1 MTALNDISPGVAGL
15 QTRLVIETITQVV
28 SGVEIVE
35 IVGSLDETIPGF
47 EAESWSVPSSEHA
60 LAHIRKRVVSL
71 LGAQNGIGSF
81 SCVVSGVAWGVLVE
95 PIALQ
100 DDAVIGAL
108 VVARQGRAWSSRE
121 RALAKAFGSLLSHT
135 VMLAS
140 RESALLD
147 QRRLDELVG
156 QVAERLMSASSRTRH
171 DVLTWTTRVLAEFLG
186 ADVAFLRRNDLQRGL
201 SVLEAEWPPRDVPD
215 PDPLGEVP
223 FDADPVFAAT
233 KNLRKPYLPG
243 ATYQPDEYI
252 DRVEEG
258 SGVERVAGA
267 CVPLLLGDT
276 TWGIIGFLHFRLHA
290 WSPEEI
296 SALQA
301 IASMLVQLQA
311 RIDAEERTEY
321 IALHDDLTGLPNR
334 RALLREL
341 ESRLDMNRE
350 TAILFFDLD
359 RFKVMNDFLG
369 HASGDRVLTTI
380 ADRIRTS
387 IRPNDFAARLGGDEF
402 VILVGDVGSEM
413 EVAAT
418 AYRLLGVIGEPI
430 DFAGQEVTHTA
441 SIGIVLSKPGVKN
454 GIELLGWADVALYAA
469 KRQGRNQ
476 AVVFDE
482 VLRESVN
489 ERSRTELTLREA
501 IEGDGLR
508 LHYQPEVDLRTGE
521 LLAVEALVRW
531 QHPTRGLLPASAFI
545 TVAEETGLV
554 VDMGRWVFAE
564 ACRQLAAWRREYP
577 ELPLVVRVNMS
588 PAQFV
593 ISGLVEFVE
602 NCLHVHRIPGER
614 LCIEMTEHAVL
625 QEPEQTAR
633 ILRGFQALGVEV
645 AIDDFG
651 TGYASFTELKH
662 LPVNYLKLDQTFVQG
677 IDSDPSDKAIVE
689 AIIQLGRALD
699 LGVIAEGIEC
709 GATIEKLLELGCYR
723 GQGYLMSVPMSPEEL
738 APVLRA
744 GAVPLSK
751 FRTKDSVFR
760 PNGKAAP
767 ALSERSL

>member
-1 MTALNDISPGVAGL
+1 MTDFDDSFPGVAGL

-28 SGVEIVE
+28 PGAEIVE
-35 IVGSLDETIPGF
+35 IVGSLDETVAGF
-47 EAESWSVPSSEHA
+47 DAESWTAPGNEHA
-60 LAHIRKRVVSL
+60 LMHIRKRVVGL
-71 LGAQNGIGSF
+71 LGTQNPVSSF
-81 SCVVSGVAWGVLVE
+81 SCVISSVAWGVLVE
-95 PIALQ
+95 PIQLQ
-100 DDAVIGAL
+100 DGGVIGAL
-108 VVARQGRAWSSRE
+108 VVARQGRTWSSRE
-121 RALAKAFGSLLSHT
+121 RALAKAFGGLLSHT
-135 VMLAS
+135 VTLAA
-140 RESALLD
+140 RESSLLD

-156 QVAERLMSASSRTRH
+156 QVAEKLMSASSRSRQS
-171 DVLTWTTRVLAEFLG
+171 VLTWTVRVLAEFLG
-186 ADVAFLRRNDLQRGL
+186 ADVAFLRRNDHQRNL
-201 SVLEAEWPPRDVPD
+201 SIMEAEWPPRQVEGT
-215 PDPLGEVP
+215 DPLGEVP
-223 FDADPVFAAT
+223 FDTDPVFAAT
-233 KNLRKPYLPG
+233 KNLRKPYLAG
-243 ATYQPDEYI
+243 EADPDDNYLE
-252 DRVEEG
+252 RVEKG
-258 SGVERVAGA
+258 SGIPMVGGA
-267 CVPLLLGDT
+267 CVPLLLADT
-276 TWGIIGFLHFRLHA
+276 TWGVLGFLHFGLHA
-290 WSPEEI
+290 WTPEEI
-296 SALQA
+296 GALQA

-334 RALLREL
+334 RSLLREL
-341 ESRLDMNRE
+341 EVRLAANRE

-387 IRPNDFAARLGGDEF
+387 IRPNDFSARLGGDEF
-402 VILVGDVGSEM
+402 VILVGDVSSEM

-418 AYRLLGVIGEPI
+418 AYRLLSVIGEPI

-482 VLRESVN
+482 VLRESVS

-508 LHYQPEVDLRTGE
+508 LHYQPEVDLRTGQ

-564 ACRQLAAWRREYP
+564 ACRQLASWRLEYP
-577 ELPLVVRVNMS
+577 NLPLVVRVNMS

-602 NCLHVHRIPGER
+602 NCLRVHRIPGER

-633 ILRGFQALGVEV
+633 ILQGFQALGVEV

-662 LPVNYLKLDQTFVQG
+662 LPVNFLKLDQTFVQG
-677 IDSDPSDKAIVE
+677 IDTDPSDKAIVE

-709 GATIEKLLELGCYR
+709 GDTIDKLLELGCHR

-744 GAVPLSK
+744 GAIPLSK
-751 FRTKDSVFR
+751 FRSV
-760 PNGKAAP
+760 GKVAP

>member
-1 MTALNDISPGVAGL
+1 MTAPTDISPGVAGL

-28 SGVEIVE
+28 SGAEVVE

-47 EAESWSVPSSEHA
+47 EAESWSIPSSAHA
-60 LAHIRKRVVSL
+60 LTHIRKRVVSL
-71 LGAQNGIGSF
+71 LGAQNAVGSF

-100 DDAVIGAL
+100 DGAVIGAL

-121 RALAKAFGSLLSHT
+121 RALAKAFGGLLSHT
-135 VMLAS
+135 VTLAS

-186 ADVAFLRRNDLQRGL
+186 ADVAFLRRNDHQRGL
-201 SVLEAEWPPRDVPD
+201 SVLEAEWPPRENIPH

-233 KNLRKPYLPG
+233 RDLRTPYLAG
-243 ATYQPDEYI
+243 ADEDDYL
-252 DRVEEG
+252 DRVEKG
-258 SGVERVAGA
+258 SPSNVQLVGGA
-267 CVPLLLGDT
+267 CVPLLLADT
-276 TWGIIGFLHFRLHA
+276 TWGVLGFLHFGLHG
-290 WSPEEI
+290 WTPEEI

-341 ESRLDMNRE
+341 EVRLAANRE

-418 AYRLLGVIGEPI
+418 AYRILGIIGEPI
-430 DFAGQEVTHTA
+430 DFAGQEVSHTA

-482 VLRESVN
+482 VLRESVS

-508 LHYQPEVDLRTGE
+508 LHYQPEVDLRTGR

-564 ACRQLAAWRREYP
+564 ACRQLSVWRRDYP
-577 ELPLVVRVNMS
+577 DLPLVVRVNMS

-602 NCLHVHRIPGER
+602 NCLQVHRIPGER

-662 LPVNYLKLDQTFVQG
+662 LPVNFLKLDQTFVQG
-677 IDSDPSDKAIVE
+677 IETDPSDRAIVE

-699 LGVIAEGIEC
+699 LGIIAEGIEC
-709 GATIEKLLELGCYR
+709 RATIDKLLELGCHR
-723 GQGYLMSVPMSPEEL
+723 GQGYLMSVPMSAEEL

-744 GAVPLSK
+744 GAVPLTA
-751 FRTKDSVFR
+751 FRTS
-760 PNGKAAP
+760 GKVAP
-767 ALSERSL
+767 ALSDRSL

>member
-1 MTALNDISPGVAGL
+1 MREINDIFPGVAGL

-28 SGVEIVE
+28 PGAEIVE
-35 IVGSLDETIPGF
+35 IVGSLDESIAGF
-47 EAESWSVPSSEHA
+47 DAESWSAPDTEQA
-60 LAHIRKRVVSL
+60 LTHIRKRVVGL
-71 LGAQNGIGSF
+71 LGAQNATSSF
-81 SCVVSGVAWGVLVE
+81 SCVVSSVAWGVLVE
-95 PIALQ
+95 PIQLQ
-100 DDAVIGAL
+100 DGAVIGAL

-121 RALAKAFGSLLSHT
+121 RALTRAFGGLLSHT
-135 VMLAS
+135 VTLAS

-156 QVAERLMSASSRTRH
+156 MVAERLMSASSRNRQ

-186 ADVAFLRRNDLQRGL
+186 ADVAFLRRNDHQRGL
-201 SVLEAEWPPRDVPD
+201 SILEAEWPPRDIPR

-233 KNLRKPYLPG
+233 KNLRKPYLAG
-243 ATYQPDEYI
+243 VDGEVDYLE
-252 DRVEEG
+252 RVEKG
-258 SGVERVAGA
+258 SGVPLVGGA
-267 CVPLLLGDT
+267 CVPLLLSES
-276 TWGIIGFLHFRLHA
+276 TWGVLGFLHFGLHK
-290 WSPEEI
+290 WTVEEL

-334 RALLREL
+334 RSLLREL
-341 ESRLDMNRE
+341 EVRLAAHRE

-441 SIGIVLSKPGVKN
+441 SIGIVLSTPGMKN

-482 VLRESVN
+482 VLRESVS

-508 LHYQPEVDLRTGE
+508 LHYQPEVDLRTGK

-577 ELPLVVRVNMS
+577 DLPLVVRVNMS

-602 NCLHVHRIPGER
+602 NCLRVHRIPGER

-633 ILRGFQALGVEV
+633 ILQGFQALGVEV

-662 LPVNYLKLDQTFVQG
+662 LPVNFLKLDQTFVQG
-677 IDSDPSDKAIVE
+677 INSDPSDKAIVE

-699 LGVIAEGIEC
+699 LGVIAEGIETS
-709 GATIEKLLELGCYR
+709 ATIDKLLELGCHR
-723 GQGYLMSVPMSPEEL
+723 GQGYLMSVPMSPDEL

-744 GAVPLSK
+744 GAIEISK
-751 FRTKDSVFR
+751 FR
-760 PNGKAAP
+760 PAGKVAP

>member
-1 MTALNDISPGVAGL
+1 LEV
-15 QTRLVIETITQVV
+15 RL
-28 SGVEIVE
+28 
-35 IVGSLDETIPGF
+35 
-47 EAESWSVPSSEHA
+47 
-60 LAHIRKRVVSL
+60 
-71 LGAQNGIGSF
+71 
-81 SCVVSGVAWGVLVE
+81 
-95 PIALQ
+95 
-100 DDAVIGAL
+100 
-108 VVARQGRAWSSRE
+108 
-121 RALAKAFGSLLSHT
+121 
-135 VMLAS
+135 
-140 RESALLD
+140 
-147 QRRLDELVG
+147 
-156 QVAERLMSASSRTRH
+156 
-171 DVLTWTTRVLAEFLG
+171 
-186 ADVAFLRRNDLQRGL
+186 
-201 SVLEAEWPPRDVPD
+201 
-215 PDPLGEVP
+215 
-223 FDADPVFAAT
+223 AA
-233 KNLRKPYLPG
+233 
-243 ATYQPDEYI
+243 
-252 DRVEEG
+252 
-258 SGVERVAGA
+258 
-267 CVPLLLGDT
+267 
-276 TWGIIGFLHFRLHA
+276 
-290 WSPEEI
+290 
-296 SALQA
+296 
-301 IASMLVQLQA
+301 
-311 RIDAEERTEY
+311 
-321 IALHDDLTGLPNR
+321 
-334 RALLREL
+334 
-341 ESRLDMNRE
+341 NRE
-350 TAILFFDLD
+350 TEILFFDLD

-402 VILVGDVGSEM
+402 VILVGDVPSEM

-418 AYRLLGVIGEPI
+418 AYRILGIIGDPI
-430 DFAGQEVTHTA
+430 DFAGQEVSHTA

-454 GIELLGWADVALYAA
+454 GVELLGWADVALYAA

-482 VLRESVN
+482 ALRESVS

-508 LHYQPEVDLRTGE
+508 LHYQPEVDLRTGK

-602 NCLHVHRIPGER
+602 NCLRVHRIPGER

-633 ILRGFQALGVEV
+633 ILRGFQALGVEI

-662 LPVNYLKLDQTFVQG
+662 LPVNFLKLDQTFVQG
-677 IDSDPSDKAIVE
+677 INDDPSDKAIVE

-699 LGVIAEGIEC
+699 LGVIAEGIETS
-709 GATIEKLLELGCYR
+709 ATIDKLLELGCHR
-723 GQGYLMSVPMSPEEL
+723 GQGYLMSVPMSAEEL

-744 GAVPLSK
+744 GAVPV
-751 FRTKDSVFR
+751 SVFR
-760 PNGKAAP
+760 PGGKVAP
-767 ALSERSL
+767 ALSDRSL

>member
-1 MTALNDISPGVAGL
+1 MTAMTDTSPGVADL

-28 SGVEIVE
+28 SGAEIVE
-35 IVGSLDETIPGF
+35 IVGSLDEKIPGF
-47 EAESWSVPSSEHA
+47 EAESWSIPGSDHA
-60 LAHIRKRVVSL
+60 LLHIRKRVVSL
-71 LGAQNGIGSF
+71 LGTQSAVGSF

-100 DDAVIGAL
+100 DGDVIGAL

-121 RALAKAFGSLLSHT
+121 RALTKAFGGLLSHT
-135 VMLAS
+135 VTLAS

-156 QVAERLMSASSRTRH
+156 QVAERLMSASSRSRAE
-171 DVLTWTTRVLAEFLG
+171 VLTWTTRVLAEFLG
-186 ADVAFLRRNDLQRGL
+186 ADVAFLRRNDHQRGM
-201 SVLEAEWPPRDVPD
+201 SVLEAEWPPRDNKPI
-215 PDPLGEVP
+215 PDPLGQVP

-233 KNLRKPYLPG
+233 KDLRKPYLPG
-243 ATYQPDEYI
+243 ATYQPDEYK
-252 DRVEEG
+252 DRVNKG
-258 SGVERVAGA
+258 SGAERVGGA
-267 CVPLLLGDT
+267 CVPLLLADT
-276 TWGIIGFLHFRLHA
+276 TWGVLGFLHWGLHL
-290 WSPEEI
+290 WTPEEI

-341 ESRLDMNRE
+341 ELRLAAHRE

-402 VILVGDVGSEM
+402 VILVGDVTSQM
-413 EVAAT
+413 EVSAF
-418 AYRLLGVIGEPI
+418 AYRILDIIGEPI

-482 VLRESVN
+482 VLRESVS

-508 LHYQPEVDLRTGE
+508 LHYQPEVDLRSGK

-564 ACRQLAAWRREYP
+564 ACRQLAEWRVEYP

-602 NCLHVHRIPGER
+602 NCLRVHRIPGER

-662 LPVNYLKLDQTFVQG
+662 LPVNFLKLDQTFVQG
-677 IDSDPSDKAIVE
+677 IETDPSDRAIVE

-699 LGVIAEGIEC
+699 LGIIAEGIEHK
-709 GATIEKLLELGCYR
+709 ATIDKLLELGCHR

-744 GAVPLSK
+744 GAVSP
-751 FRTKDSVFR
+751 SVFR
-760 PNGKAAP
+760 TSGKVAP
-767 ALSERSL
+767 ALSDRSL

>member
-1 MTALNDISPGVAGL
+1 MTSSA
-15 QTRLVIETITQVV
+15 
-28 SGVEIVE
+28 
-35 IVGSLDETIPGF
+35 
-47 EAESWSVPSSEHA
+47 PSS
-60 LAHIRKRVVSL
+60 
-71 LGAQNGIGSF
+71 
-81 SCVVSGVAWGVLVE
+81 W
-95 PIALQ
+95 
-100 DDAVIGAL
+100 
-108 VVARQGRAWSSRE
+108 
-121 RALAKAFGSLLSHT
+121 RALTKAFGGLLSHT
-135 VMLAS
+135 VTLAR
-140 RESALLD
+140 REAALLD

-156 QVAERLMSASSRTRH
+156 QVAERLMSASARDRH
-171 DVLTWTTRVLAEFLG
+171 NVLTWTTRVLAEFLG
-186 ADVAFLRRNDLQRGL
+186 ADVAFLRRNDHQQGV
-201 SVLEAEWPPRDVPD
+201 SVLEAEWPPRENVPD
-215 PDPLGEVP
+215 PDPLGIVP

-233 KNLRKPYLPG
+233 KNLRQPYIPG
-243 ATYQPDEYI
+243 ATYQPDEYK
-252 DRVEEG
+252 DRVNKG
-258 SGVERVAGA
+258 SGAERVGGA
-267 CVPLLLGDT
+267 CVPLLLADT
-276 TWGIIGFLHFRLHA
+276 TWGVLGFLHWGLHL
-290 WSPEEI
+290 WTPEEI

-341 ESRLDMNRE
+341 EVRLAAHRE

-402 VILVGDVGSEM
+402 VILVGDVDSEM

-418 AYRLLGVIGEPI
+418 AYRILGIIGEPI
-430 DFAGQEVTHTA
+430 DFAGQEVSHTA
-441 SIGIVLSKPGVKN
+441 SIGIVLSKPGTKN
-454 GIELLGWADVALYAA
+454 GVELLGWADVALYAA

-482 VLRESVN
+482 VLRESVS

-508 LHYQPEVDLRTGE
+508 LHYQPEVDLRTGR

-564 ACRQLAAWRREYP
+564 ACRQLSVWQREYP

-602 NCLHVHRIPGER
+602 NCLSLHRIPGER

-662 LPVNYLKLDQTFVQG
+662 LPVNFLKLDQTFVQG
-677 IDSDPSDKAIVE
+677 IETDPSDRAIVE

-699 LGVIAEGIEC
+699 LGIIAEGIERR
-709 GATIEKLLELGCYR
+709 ATIDKLLELGCHR

-744 GAVPLSK
+744 GAVPLTA
-751 FRTKDSVFR
+751 FRTS
-760 PNGKAAP
+760 GKVAP
-767 ALSERSL
+767 ALSDRSL

>member
-1 MTALNDISPGVAGL
+1 
-15 QTRLVIETITQVV
+15 
-28 SGVEIVE
+28 
-35 IVGSLDETIPGF
+35 
-47 EAESWSVPSSEHA
+47 
-60 LAHIRKRVVSL
+60 
-71 LGAQNGIGSF
+71 
-81 SCVVSGVAWGVLVE
+81 
-95 PIALQ
+95 
-100 DDAVIGAL
+100 
-108 VVARQGRAWSSRE
+108 
-121 RALAKAFGSLLSHT
+121 
-135 VMLAS
+135 
-140 RESALLD
+140 
-147 QRRLDELVG
+147 
-156 QVAERLMSASSRTRH
+156 
-171 DVLTWTTRVLAEFLG
+171 
-186 ADVAFLRRNDLQRGL
+186 
-201 SVLEAEWPPRDVPD
+201 
-215 PDPLGEVP
+215 
-223 FDADPVFAAT
+223 
-233 KNLRKPYLPG
+233 
-243 ATYQPDEYI
+243 
-252 DRVEEG
+252 
-258 SGVERVAGA
+258 
-267 CVPLLLGDT
+267 
-276 TWGIIGFLHFRLHA
+276 
-290 WSPEEI
+290 
-296 SALQA
+296 
-301 IASMLVQLQA
+301 
-311 RIDAEERTEY
+311 
-321 IALHDDLTGLPNR
+321 
-334 RALLREL
+334 
-341 ESRLDMNRE
+341 
-350 TAILFFDLD
+350 
-359 RFKVMNDFLG
+359 
-369 HASGDRVLTTI
+369 
-380 ADRIRTS
+380 
-387 IRPNDFAARLGGDEF
+387 
-402 VILVGDVGSEM
+402 VILVGDVTSEM

-482 VLRESVN
+482 VLRESVS

-508 LHYQPEVDLRTGE
+508 LHYQPEVDLRTGK

-554 VDMGRWVFAE
+554 VDLGRWVFAE
-564 ACRQLAAWRREYP
+564 ACRQLAAWRLEYP
-577 ELPLVVRVNMS
+577 QLPLVVRVNMS

-602 NCLHVHRIPGER
+602 NCLRVHRIPGER

-633 ILRGFQALGVEV
+633 ILQGFQDLGVEV

-662 LPVNYLKLDQTFVQG
+662 LPVNFLKLDQTFVQG
-677 IDSDPSDKAIVE
+677 IDTDPSDKAIVE

-709 GATIEKLLELGCYR
+709 GATIDKLLELGCTR

-751 FRTKDSVFR
+751 FR
-760 PNGKAAP
+760 PGGKVAP
-767 ALSERSL
+767 ALSDRSS

>member
-1 MTALNDISPGVAGL
+1 MTASNDTSPGVAGL

-28 SGVEIVE
+28 PGAEIVE
-35 IVGSLDETIPGF
+35 IVGSLDETVPGF
-47 EAESWSVPSSEHA
+47 DAESWATPGSENA
-60 LAHIRKRVVSL
+60 LIHIRKRVVNL
-71 LGAQNGIGSF
+71 LGTGNGVSAF
-81 SCVVSGVAWGVLVE
+81 SCVVSSVAWGVLVE
-95 PIALQ
+95 PIQLQ
-100 DDAVIGAL
+100 DGAVIGAL

-121 RALAKAFGSLLSHT
+121 RALAKAFGGLLSHT
-135 VMLAS
+135 VTLAS
-140 RESALLD
+140 RENALLD
-147 QRRLDELVG
+147 QRSLDELVG
-156 QVAERLMSASSRTRH
+156 QVAERLMSASSRTRQ

-186 ADVAFLRRNDLQRGL
+186 ADVAFLRRNDHQRGL
-201 SVLEAEWPPRDVPD
+201 SVLESEWPPREISGT
-215 PDPLGEVP
+215 DPLGEVP
-223 FDADPVFAAT
+223 FDVDPVFAAT
-233 KNLRKPYLPG
+233 KNLRGPFFLTGEEQKEEDSHNDYL
-243 ATYQPDEYI
+243 
-252 DRVEEG
+252 DRVEKG
-258 SGVERVAGA
+258 SGVQLVGGA
-267 CVPLLLGDT
+267 AVSLLLSET
-276 TWGIIGFLHFRLHA
+276 TWGVLAFLQVG
-290 WSPEEI
+290 
-296 SALQA
+296 ALQA
-301 IASMLVQLQA
+301 IASMLMQLQA

-341 ESRLDMNRE
+341 EVRLGAHRE

-402 VILVGDVGSEM
+402 VILVGDVASEM
-413 EVAAT
+413 EVAAF
-418 AYRLLGVIGEPI
+418 AYRILAVIGEPI
-430 DFAGQEVTHTA
+430 DFAGQQVAHTA

-482 VLRESVN
+482 VLRESVS

-508 LHYQPEVDLRTGE
+508 LHYQPEVDLRTGK

-564 ACRQLAAWRREYP
+564 ACRQLAQWRREYP
-577 ELPLVVRVNMS
+577 DLPLVVRVNMS

-602 NCLHVHRIPGER
+602 NCLRVHRIPGER

-633 ILRGFQALGVEV
+633 ILKGFQALGVEV

-662 LPVNYLKLDQTFVQG
+662 LPVNFLKLDQTFVQG
-677 IDSDPSDKAIVE
+677 IETDPSDKAIVE

-709 GATIEKLLELGCYR
+709 SATIDKLLELGCHR
-723 GQGYLMSVPMSPEEL
+723 GQGYLMSVPMSAEEL
-738 APVLRA
+738 SPVLRA
-744 GAVPLSK
+744 GYVPLSG
-751 FRTKDSVFR
+751 FR
-760 PNGKAAP
+760 PGGKVAP
-767 ALSERSL
+767 ALSDRSS

>member
-1 MTALNDISPGVAGL
+1 MTAQNDISPGVAGL

-28 SGVEIVE
+28 PGAEIVE

-47 EAESWSVPSSEHA
+47 DAESWVAPGAENA
-60 LAHIRKRVVSL
+60 LTHIRKRVVGL
-71 LGAQNGIGSF
+71 LGAQDSVSSF
-81 SCVVSGVAWGVLVE
+81 SCVVSSVAWGVLVE
-95 PIALQ
+95 PIQLQ
-100 DDAVIGAL
+100 DGAVIGAL

-121 RALAKAFGSLLSHT
+121 RALARAFGGLLSHT
-135 VMLAS
+135 VTLSS

-147 QRRLDELVG
+147 QRSLDELVG
-156 QVAERLMSASSRTRH
+156 QVAEKLMSASSRTRQE
-171 DVLTWTTRVLAEFLG
+171 VLAWTMRVLADFLG
-186 ADVAFLRRNDLQRGL
+186 ADVAFLRRNDHQRGL
-201 SVLEAEWPPRDVPD
+201 SILEAEYPRRDVPS

-233 KNLRKPYLPG
+233 KNLRKPYLAG
-243 ATYQPDEYI
+243 VDGEVDYLE
-252 DRVEEG
+252 RVERG
-258 SGVERVAGA
+258 TGVPLVGGA
-267 CVPLLLGDT
+267 CVPLLLSDS
-276 TWGIIGFLHFRLHA
+276 TWGILGFLHFGLHK
-290 WSPEEI
+290 WTPEEL

-334 RALLREL
+334 RSLLREL
-341 ESRLDMNRE
+341 EVRLGANRE

-402 VILVGDVGSEM
+402 VILVGDVSSEM

-482 VLRESVN
+482 VLRESVS

-577 ELPLVVRVNMS
+577 QLPLVVRVNMS

-602 NCLHVHRIPGER
+602 NCLRVHRIPGER

-633 ILRGFQALGVEV
+633 ILQGFRDLGVEV

-662 LPVNYLKLDQTFVQG
+662 LPVNFLKLDQTFVQG
-677 IDSDPSDKAIVE
+677 IDTDPSDKAIVE

-709 GATIEKLLELGCYR
+709 GATIEKLLELGCHR

-738 APVLRA
+738 VPVLQA
-744 GAVPLSK
+744 GGVPIEK
-751 FRTKDSVFR
+751 FRPS
-760 PNGKAAP
+760 GKAAP

>member
-1 MTALNDISPGVAGL
+1 MTAPTDISPGVAGL

-28 SGVEIVE
+28 SGAEIVE
-35 IVGSLDETIPGF
+35 IVGSLDEKLPGF
-47 EAESWSVPSSEHA
+47 EAESWSIPGSDQA
-60 LAHIRKRVVSL
+60 LTHIRKRVVSL
-71 LGAQNGIGSF
+71 LGAQKAIGSF

-100 DDAVIGAL
+100 GDDVIGAL

-121 RALAKAFGSLLSHT
+121 RALAKAFGGLLSHT
-135 VMLAS
+135 VTLAR

-156 QVAERLMSASSRTRH
+156 QVAERLMSASSRSRK

-186 ADVAFLRRNDLQRGL
+186 ADVAFLRRNEHQLGM
-201 SVLEAEWPPRDVPD
+201 SVLVAEWPPRENVPN
-215 PDPLGEVP
+215 PDPLGVVP

-233 KNLRKPYLPG
+233 KNLRQPYIPG
-243 ATYQPDEYI
+243 TTYQPDDYK
-252 DRVEEG
+252 DRVNKG
-258 SGVERVAGA
+258 SGAERVGGA
-267 CVPLLLGDT
+267 CVPLLLADT
-276 TWGIIGFLHFRLHA
+276 TWGVLGFLHWGLHL
-290 WSPEEI
+290 WTPEEI

-341 ESRLDMNRE
+341 EVRLAANRD

-402 VILVGDVGSEM
+402 VILVGDVGSQM

-418 AYRLLGVIGEPI
+418 AYRILGIIGEPI
-430 DFAGQEVTHTA
+430 DFSGQEVSHTA

-482 VLRESVN
+482 VLRESVS

-508 LHYQPEVDLRTGE
+508 LHYQPEVDLRTGR

-564 ACRQLAAWRREYP
+564 ACRQLSVWQRDYP

-602 NCLHVHRIPGER
+602 NCLSVHRIPGER

-662 LPVNYLKLDQTFVQG
+662 LPVNFLKLDQTFVQG
-677 IDSDPSDKAIVE
+677 IETDASDRAIVE

-699 LGVIAEGIEC
+699 LGIIAEGIEC
-709 GATIEKLLELGCYR
+709 RATIDKLLELGCHR
-723 GQGYLMSVPMSPEEL
+723 GQGYLMSVPMSAEEL

-744 GAVPLSK
+744 GAVPLTA
-751 FRTKDSVFR
+751 FRTS
-760 PNGKAAP
+760 GKVAP
-767 ALSERSL
+767 ALSDRSL

>member
-1 MTALNDISPGVAGL
+1 MTAAHDISPGVAGL

-28 SGVEIVE
+28 PGAEIVE
-35 IVGSLDETIPGF
+35 IVGSLDETVPGF
-47 EAESWSVPSSEHA
+47 DAESWATPGSENA
-60 LAHIRKRVVSL
+60 LTHIRKRVVSV
-71 LGAQNGIGSF
+71 LGTGEAVGSF
-81 SCVVSGVAWGVLVE
+81 SCVVSSVAWGVLVE
-95 PIALQ
+95 PIQLQ
-100 DDAVIGAL
+100 DGAVIGAL

-121 RALAKAFGSLLSHT
+121 RALAKAFGGLLSHT
-135 VMLAS
+135 VTLAS

-156 QVAERLMSASSRTRH
+156 QVAERLMSASSRTRQ
-171 DVLTWTTRVLAEFLG
+171 DVLTWTTRVLAEFLD
-186 ADVAFLRRNDLQRGL
+186 ADVAFLRRNDHQRGL
-201 SVLEAEWPPRDVPD
+201 SVLEAEWPPREITGT
-215 PDPLGEVP
+215 DPLGEVP
-223 FDADPVFAAT
+223 FDVDPVFAAT
-233 KNLRKPYLPG
+233 KNLRGPFFLTGEEEKEEDAHNDYL
-243 ATYQPDEYI
+243 
-252 DRVEEG
+252 DRVEKG
-258 SGVERVAGA
+258 SGVQLVGGA
-267 CVPLLLGDT
+267 CVPLLLSDT
-276 TWGIIGFLHFRLHA
+276 TWGVLAFLHFGLHA
-290 WSPEEI
+290 WTPEEV

-301 IASMLVQLQA
+301 IASMLMQLQA

-341 ESRLDMNRE
+341 EVRLGANRE

-402 VILVGDVGSEM
+402 VILVGDVSSEM
-413 EVAAT
+413 EVAAF
-418 AYRLLGVIGEPI
+418 AYRILAVISEPI
-430 DFAGQEVTHTA
+430 DFAGQQVAHTA
-441 SIGIVLSKPGVKN
+441 SIGVVLSKPGIKN

-482 VLRESVN
+482 VLRESVS

-577 ELPLVVRVNMS
+577 DLPLVMRVNMS

-602 NCLHVHRIPGER
+602 NCLRVHRIPGER
-614 LCIEMTEHAVL
+614 LCIEVTEHAVL

-662 LPVNYLKLDQTFVQG
+662 LPVNFLKLDQTFVQG
-677 IDSDPSDKAIVE
+677 IETDPQDKAIVE

-709 GATIEKLLELGCYR
+709 SATIDKLLELGCTR
-723 GQGYLMSVPMSPEEL
+723 GQGYLMSVPMSAEEL
-738 APVLRA
+738 SPVLRA
-744 GAVPLSK
+744 GYVPLSG
-751 FRTKDSVFR
+751 FR
-760 PNGKAAP
+760 PGGKVAP
-767 ALSERSL
+767 ALSDRSS

>member
-1 MTALNDISPGVAGL
+1 M
-15 QTRLVIETITQVV
+15 
-28 SGVEIVE
+28 
-35 IVGSLDETIPGF
+35 
-47 EAESWSVPSSEHA
+47 
-60 LAHIRKRVVSL
+60 
-71 LGAQNGIGSF
+71 
-81 SCVVSGVAWGVLVE
+81 
-95 PIALQ
+95 
-100 DDAVIGAL
+100 
-108 VVARQGRAWSSRE
+108 
-121 RALAKAFGSLLSHT
+121 
-135 VMLAS
+135 
-140 RESALLD
+140 
-147 QRRLDELVG
+147 
-156 QVAERLMSASSRTRH
+156 
-171 DVLTWTTRVLAEFLG
+171 
-186 ADVAFLRRNDLQRGL
+186 
-201 SVLEAEWPPRDVPD
+201 
-215 PDPLGEVP
+215 P

-233 KNLRKPYLPG
+233 KNLRQPYLAG
-243 ATYQPDEYI
+243 VDGEVDYLE
-252 DRVEEG
+252 RVEKG
-258 SGVERVAGA
+258 TGVPLVGGA
-267 CVPLLLGDT
+267 CVPLLLSES
-276 TWGIIGFLHFRLHA
+276 TWGVLGFLHFGLHK
-290 WSPEEI
+290 WTVEEL

-334 RALLREL
+334 RSLLREL
-341 ESRLDMNRE
+341 EVRLAANRE

-387 IRPNDFAARLGGDEF
+387 IRPNDFASRLGGDEF
-402 VILVGDVGSEM
+402 VILVGDCGSEM

-441 SIGIVLSKPGVKN
+441 SIGIVLSSPGVKN

-482 VLRESVN
+482 VLRESVS

-508 LHYQPEVDLRTGE
+508 LHYQPEVDLRTGK

-564 ACRQLAAWRREYP
+564 ACRQLAEWRREYP
-577 ELPLVVRVNMS
+577 NLPVVVRVNMS

-602 NCLHVHRIPGER
+602 NCLRVHRIPGER

-662 LPVNYLKLDQTFVQG
+662 LPVNFLKLDQTFVQG
-677 IDSDPSDKAIVE
+677 IDTDPSDKAIVE

-709 GATIEKLLELGCYR
+709 GTTIDKLLELGCHR

-744 GAVPLSK
+744 GAIPLAK
-751 FRTKDSVFR
+751 FR
-760 PNGKAAP
+760 PAGKVAP

>member
-1 MTALNDISPGVAGL
+1 MTAPTDISPGVAGL

-28 SGVEIVE
+28 SGAEVVE

-47 EAESWSVPSSEHA
+47 EAESWSVPSSAHA
-60 LAHIRKRVVSL
+60 LTHIRKRVVSL
-71 LGAQNGIGSF
+71 LGTQNAVGSF

-100 DDAVIGAL
+100 DGAVIGAL
-108 VVARQGRAWSSRE
+108 VVARQGRAWSNRE
-121 RALAKAFGSLLSHT
+121 RALAKAFGGLLSHT
-135 VMLAS
+135 VTLAS

-186 ADVAFLRRNDLQRGL
+186 ADVAFLRRNDHQRGL
-201 SVLEAEWPPRDVPD
+201 SVLEAEWPPRENIPD

-233 KNLRKPYLPG
+233 RDLRTPYLAG
-243 ATYQPDEYI
+243 ANEDDYL
-252 DRVEEG
+252 DRVEKG
-258 SGVERVAGA
+258 SPSNVQLVGGA
-267 CVPLLLGDT
+267 CVPLLLADT
-276 TWGIIGFLHFRLHA
+276 TWGVLGFLHFGLHG
-290 WSPEEI
+290 WTPEEI

-341 ESRLDMNRE
+341 EVRLAANRE

-418 AYRLLGVIGEPI
+418 AYRILGIIGEPI
-430 DFAGQEVTHTA
+430 DFAGQEVSHTA

-482 VLRESVN
+482 VLRESVS

-508 LHYQPEVDLRTGE
+508 LHYQPEVDLRTGR

-564 ACRQLAAWRREYP
+564 ACRQLSVWRRDYP
-577 ELPLVVRVNMS
+577 DLPLVVRVNMS

-602 NCLHVHRIPGER
+602 NCLQVHRIPGER
-614 LCIEMTEHAVL
+614 LCIEVTEHAVL
-625 QEPEQTAR
+625 QEPDQTAR
-633 ILRGFQALGVEV
+633 LLGEFQALGVEV

-651 TGYASFTELKH
+651 TGYASMTELKR
-662 LPVNYLKLDQTFVQG
+662 LPVDLLKLDQTFVQG
-677 IDSDPSDKAIVE
+677 ITTDPRDRAIVD

-699 LGVIAEGIEC
+699 LGVVAEGIESY
-709 GATIEKLLELGCYR
+709 ATLDKLLEMGCHR
-723 GQGYLMSVPMSPEEL
+723 GQGYLMSVPKSPEEL

-744 GAVPLSK
+744 GGIDPM
-751 FRTKDSVFR
+751 TFR
-760 PNGKAAP
+760 PVEEAALARVEGLP
-767 ALSERSL
+767 

>member
-1 MTALNDISPGVAGL
+1 MTALTDISPGVAGL

-28 SGVEIVE
+28 SGAEIVE

-47 EAESWSVPSSEHA
+47 EAESWSIPGSDHA
-60 LAHIRKRVVSL
+60 LTHIRKRVVSL
-71 LGAQNGIGSF
+71 LGTQNAVGSF

-100 DDAVIGAL
+100 DGDVIGAL

-121 RALAKAFGSLLSHT
+121 RALAKAFGGLLSHT
-135 VMLAS
+135 VTLAS

-156 QVAERLMSASSRTRH
+156 QVAERLMSASSRSRH
-171 DVLTWTTRVLAEFLG
+171 EVLTWTTRRLAEFLG
-186 ADVAFLRRNDLQRGL
+186 ADVAFLRRNDHQRGM
-201 SVLEAEWPPRDVPD
+201 SVLEAEWPPRENVPV
-215 PDPLGEVP
+215 PDPLGQVP

-233 KNLRKPYLPG
+233 KDLRKPYLPG
-243 ATYQPDEYI
+243 ATYQPDEYK
-252 DRVEEG
+252 DRVNKG
-258 SGVERVAGA
+258 SGAQRVGGA
-267 CVPLLLGDT
+267 CVPLLLADT
-276 TWGIIGFLHFRLHA
+276 TWGVLGFLHWGLHL
-290 WSPEEI
+290 WTPEEI

-341 ESRLDMNRE
+341 EVRLAAHRE

-402 VILVGDVGSEM
+402 VILVGDVSSQM

-418 AYRLLGVIGEPI
+418 AYRILGIIGEPI
-430 DFAGQEVTHTA
+430 DFAGQEVRHTA

-482 VLRESVN
+482 VLRESVT

-508 LHYQPEVDLRTGE
+508 LHYQPEVDLRTGK

-577 ELPLVVRVNMS
+577 DLPVVVRVNMS

-602 NCLHVHRIPGER
+602 NCLRVNRIPGER

-662 LPVNYLKLDQTFVQG
+662 LPVNFLKLDQTFVQG
-677 IDSDPSDKAIVE
+677 IETDASDRAIVE
-689 AIIQLGRALD
+689 AIIQLGSALD
-699 LGVIAEGIEC
+699 LGIIAEGIEC
-709 GATIEKLLELGCYR
+709 SATIDKLLELGCHR

-744 GAVPLSK
+744 GAIPL
-751 FRTKDSVFR
+751 SVFR
-760 PNGKAAP
+760 TSGKVAP
-767 ALSERSL
+767 ALSDRSL

>member
-1 MTALNDISPGVAGL
+1 MTALTDISPGVAGL

-28 SGVEIVE
+28 SGAEIVE

-47 EAESWSVPSSEHA
+47 EAESWSIPGSDHA
-60 LAHIRKRVVSL
+60 LTHIRKRVVSL
-71 LGAQNGIGSF
+71 LGAQNAVGSF

-100 DDAVIGAL
+100 DGDVIGAL

-121 RALAKAFGSLLSHT
+121 RALAKAFGGLLSHT
-135 VMLAS
+135 VTLAS

-156 QVAERLMSASSRTRH
+156 QVAERLMSASSRSRH
-171 DVLTWTTRVLAEFLG
+171 EVLTWTTRRLAEFLG
-186 ADVAFLRRNDLQRGL
+186 ADVAFLRRNDHQRGM
-201 SVLEAEWPPRDVPD
+201 SVLEAEWPPRENVPV
-215 PDPLGEVP
+215 PDPLGQVP

-233 KNLRKPYLPG
+233 KDLRKPYLPG
-243 ATYQPDEYI
+243 ATYQPDEYK
-252 DRVEEG
+252 DRVNKG
-258 SGVERVAGA
+258 SGAQRVGGA
-267 CVPLLLGDT
+267 CVPLLLADT
-276 TWGIIGFLHFRLHA
+276 TWGVLGFLHWGLHL
-290 WSPEEI
+290 WTPEEI

-341 ESRLDMNRE
+341 EVRLAAHRE

-402 VILVGDVGSEM
+402 VILVGDVASQM

-418 AYRLLGVIGEPI
+418 AYRILGIIGEPI
-430 DFAGQEVTHTA
+430 DFAGQEVRHTA

-482 VLRESVN
+482 VLRESVS

-508 LHYQPEVDLRTGE
+508 LHYQPEVDLRTGK

-577 ELPLVVRVNMS
+577 DLPVVVRVNMS

-602 NCLHVHRIPGER
+602 NCLRVNRIPGER

-662 LPVNYLKLDQTFVQG
+662 LPVNFLKLDQTFVQG
-677 IDSDPSDKAIVE
+677 IETDQSDRAIVE
-689 AIIQLGRALD
+689 AIIQLGSALD
-699 LGVIAEGIEC
+699 LGIIAEGIEC
-709 GATIEKLLELGCYR
+709 SATIDKLLELGCHR

-744 GAVPLSK
+744 GAIPL
-751 FRTKDSVFR
+751 SVFR
-760 PNGKAAP
+760 TSGKVAP
-767 ALSERSL
+767 ALSDRSL

>member
-1 MTALNDISPGVAGL
+1 MTALNDLSPGVAGL
-15 QTRLVIETITQVV
+15 HTRLVIETITQVV
-28 SGVEIVE
+28 PGAEIVE

-47 EAESWSVPSSEHA
+47 DAESWVADGAASAVT
-60 LAHIRKRVVSL
+60 HIRKRVIGL
-71 LGAQNGIGSF
+71 LGSQDSVASF

-95 PIALQ
+95 PIQLQ
-100 DDAVIGAL
+100 DGAVIGAL

-121 RALAKAFGSLLSHT
+121 RALARAFGGLLSHT
-135 VMLAS
+135 VTLAS
-140 RESALLD
+140 RESTLLD
-147 QRRLDELVG
+147 QRSLDELVG
-156 QVAERLMSASSRTRH
+156 QVAERLMSASSRSRQ

-186 ADVAFLRRNDLQRGL
+186 ADVAFLRRNDHQRGL
-201 SVLEAEWPPRDVPD
+201 SILETEWPPREIPV

-233 KNLRKPYLPG
+233 KNLRKPYLAG
-243 ATYQPDEYI
+243 VDGEVDYLE
-252 DRVEEG
+252 RVEKG
-258 SGVERVAGA
+258 SGVPLVGGA
-267 CVPLLLGDT
+267 CVPLLLSES
-276 TWGIIGFLHFRLHA
+276 TWGVLGFLHFGLHK
-290 WSPEEI
+290 WTVEEL

-334 RALLREL
+334 RSLLREL
-341 ESRLDMNRE
+341 EVRLGTNRE

-387 IRPNDFAARLGGDEF
+387 IRPKDFAARLGGDEF
-402 VILVGDVGSEM
+402 VILVGDATSEM

-454 GIELLGWADVALYAA
+454 GLELLGWADVALYAA

-482 VLRESVN
+482 VLRESVS

-508 LHYQPEVDLRTGE
+508 LHYQPEVDLRTGK

-602 NCLHVHRIPGER
+602 NCLRVHRIPGER

-662 LPVNYLKLDQTFVQG
+662 LPVNFLKLDQTFVQG
-677 IDSDPSDKAIVE
+677 IDTDPSDKAIVE
-689 AIIQLGRALD
+689 AIIQLGRALN

-709 GATIEKLLELGCYR
+709 GATIDKLLELGCTR

-738 APVLRA
+738 APVLAA

-751 FRTKDSVFR
+751 FR
-760 PNGKAAP
+760 PAGKVAP
-767 ALSERSL
+767 ALSDRSV

>member
-1 MTALNDISPGVAGL
+1 MTDIDDISPGVAGL

-28 SGVEIVE
+28 PGAEIVE
-35 IVGSLDETIPGF
+35 IVGSLDETIAGF
-47 EAESWSVPSSEHA
+47 ETESWSAPGTDHA
-60 LAHIRKRVVSL
+60 LTHIRKRVVGL
-71 LGAQNGIGSF
+71 LGAQSDISSF
-81 SCVVSGVAWGVLVE
+81 SCVVSSVAWGVLVE
-95 PIALQ
+95 PIQLQ
-100 DDAVIGAL
+100 GGEIIGAL
-108 VVARQGRAWSSRE
+108 VVARQGKAWSSRE
-121 RALAKAFGSLLSHT
+121 RALARAFGGLLSHT
-135 VMLAS
+135 VTLAS
-140 RESALLD
+140 RESALLV

-156 QVAERLMSASSRTRH
+156 MVAERLMSASSRSRQE
-171 DVLTWTTRVLAEFLG
+171 VFTWTTRVLAEFLG
-186 ADVAFLRRNDLQRGL
+186 ADVAFLRRNDHQRGL
-201 SVLEAEWPPRDVPD
+201 SILEAEWPPRPLEGI
-215 PDPLGEVP
+215 DPLGEVP
-223 FDADPVFAAT
+223 FDSDPVFAAT
-233 KNLRKPYLPG
+233 KDLRKPFLPG
-243 ATYQPDEYI
+243 LTYQPDEYI

-258 SGVERVAGA
+258 SGVQRVGGA
-267 CVPLLLGDT
+267 CVPLLLADT
-276 TWGIIGFLHFRLHA
+276 TWGILGFLHFGLHA
-290 WSPEEI
+290 WTPEEI

-334 RALLREL
+334 RSLLREL
-341 ESRLDMNRE
+341 EVRLAANRD

-402 VILVGDVGSEM
+402 VILVGDCGSEM

-441 SIGIVLSKPGVKN
+441 SIGIVLSSPGVKN

-482 VLRESVN
+482 VLRESVS

-564 ACRQLAAWRREYP
+564 ACRQLAEWRRDYP
-577 ELPLVVRVNMS
+577 NLPLVVRVNMS

-602 NCLHVHRIPGER
+602 NCLRVHRIPGER

-662 LPVNYLKLDQTFVQG
+662 LPVNFLKLDQTFVAG
-677 IDSDPSDKAIVE
+677 IDTDPSDKAIVE

-709 GATIEKLLELGCYR
+709 SATIDKLLELGCHR
-723 GQGYLMSVPMSPEEL
+723 GQGYLMSVPMSPDEL
-738 APVLRA
+738 VPVLRA
-744 GAVPLSK
+744 GAVELSK
-751 FRTKDSVFR
+751 FR
-760 PNGKAAP
+760 PAGKVAP

>member
-1 MTALNDISPGVAGL
+1 MTDIDDISPGVAGL

-28 SGVEIVE
+28 PGAEIVE

-47 EAESWSVPSSEHA
+47 DAESWAAPGTEHA
-60 LAHIRKRVVSL
+60 LVHIRKRVVSM
-71 LGAQNGIGSF
+71 LGTQSTVSSF
-81 SCVVSGVAWGVLVE
+81 SCVVSSVAWGVLVE
-95 PIALQ
+95 PIQLQ
-100 DDAVIGAL
+100 DGAVVGAL

-121 RALAKAFGSLLSHT
+121 RALARAFGGLLSHT
-135 VMLAS
+135 VTLSS

-156 QVAERLMSASSRTRH
+156 QVAERLMSASSRTRQ
-171 DVLTWTTRVLAEFLG
+171 DVLSWTTQVLAEFLG
-186 ADVAFLRRNDLQRGL
+186 ADVAFLRRNDHQRGL
-201 SVLEAEWPPRDVPD
+201 SILETEWPRRNIPTAE
-215 PDPLGEVP
+215 DPLGEVP

-233 KNLRKPYLPG
+233 KDLRQPYLAG
-243 ATYQPDEYI
+243 VDGEVDYLE
-252 DRVEEG
+252 RVEKG
-258 SGVERVAGA
+258 TGVPLVGGA
-267 CVPLLLGDT
+267 CVPLLLAES
-276 TWGIIGFLHFRLHA
+276 TWGVLGFLHFGLHK
-290 WSPEEI
+290 WTVEEL

-334 RALLREL
+334 RSLLREL
-341 ESRLDMNRE
+341 EVRLAANRE

-402 VILVGDVGSEM
+402 VILVGDCGSEM

-441 SIGIVLSKPGVKN
+441 SIGIVLSSPGVKN

-482 VLRESVN
+482 VLRESVS

-508 LHYQPEVDLRTGE
+508 LHYQPEVDLRTGK

-564 ACRQLAAWRREYP
+564 ACRQLAEWRREYP
-577 ELPLVVRVNMS
+577 NLPVVVRVNMS

-602 NCLHVHRIPGER
+602 NCLRVHRIPGER

-662 LPVNYLKLDQTFVQG
+662 LPVNFLKLDQTFVQG
-677 IDSDPSDKAIVE
+677 IDTDPSDKAIVE

-709 GATIEKLLELGCYR
+709 GTTIDKLLELGCHR

-744 GAVPLSK
+744 GAIPIEK
-751 FRTKDSVFR
+751 FRPV
-760 PNGKAAP
+760 GKVAP